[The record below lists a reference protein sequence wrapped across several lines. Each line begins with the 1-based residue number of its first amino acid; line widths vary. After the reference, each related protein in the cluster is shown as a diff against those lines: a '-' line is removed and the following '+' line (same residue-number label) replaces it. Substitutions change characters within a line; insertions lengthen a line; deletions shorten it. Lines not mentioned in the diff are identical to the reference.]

1 MDTKLSAEFANYLAH
16 TDAVKF
22 GDFKLKS
29 GKQSDIFF
37 NFGNLCLGTEFAT
50 LGSFFAKE
58 IVNRSLYKV
67 DAIFGPAYKGINIAI
82 AASIFLWTEFGIDLP
97 VTYNRTKFKEHG
109 EGGSFVGYDLS
120 TAQTVLVVDDVITDG
135 LTKYETIKMLSVF
148 PQLTIKAFLIGVDR
162 EDADDSGKLWA
173 QKFVSD
179 TGIPLHTITTRT
191 EVIQHRDS
199 REVKKIA
206 SSA

>member
-1 MDTKLSAEFANYLAH
+1 MDTKLSAEFANYLAQ

-22 GDFKLKS
+22 GDFRLKS

-58 IVNRSLYKV
+58 IVNRSLHKV
-67 DAIFGPAYKGINIAI
+67 DAI
-82 AASIFLWTEFGIDLP
+82 
-97 VTYNRTKFKEHG
+97 TYNRTKFKEHG

-199 REVKKIA
+199 REMKKIA